1 MVQLPLHNIIFLT
14 YPIYHI
20 KTKEEKRKE
29 HQKQD
34 VQFCMRLVFF
44 LPVPS
49 STTNLLYP
57 SFLYQECK
65 IINVNSCKHHV
76 FLDHNDCY
84 IHQNL
89 TCFVS
94 SSAIVL
100 PLLTTMLFSRDA
112 ERLPT
117 TDPNPCFFRA
127 APSLILSKTPAY
139 SMSAPKTNRTHTM
152 THASIAVSPK

>member
-1 MVQLPLHNIIFLT
+1 MSIFANT
-14 YPIYHI
+14 TFRDHSYYH
-20 KTKEEKRKE
+20 
-29 HQKQD
+29 
-34 VQFCMRLVFF
+34 
-44 LPVPS
+44 
-49 STTNLLYP
+49 
-57 SFLYQECK
+57 
-65 IINVNSCKHHV
+65 
-76 FLDHNDCY
+76 
-84 IHQNL
+84 IHQNV

-127 APSLILSKTPAY
+127 APNLILSKTPAY